1 MKKVSFCIPCYNEEK
16 NIQLVYH
23 ELNKI
28 MKELPQYKY
37 EIIFEDNAS
46 TDNTVY
52 ELKKLAELDKN
63 VKIIINTR
71 NFGPA
76 RSGKNC
82 CFNASGDVLISIA
95 CDLQNPVSLVPM
107 FLDNWEA
114 GHLVVMGQKIKSKE
128 RKIKYFLRTIY
139 YKIIET
145 FSDIPQ
151 YSHIT
156 GFGAIDA
163 MVYKKIYD
171 MHEPDMSIRH
181 LLADLG
187 YEIKLIPYEQDKRKF
202 GKSSYNI
209 KRSFDFAITSLINTS
224 RFPLRFIT
232 LFGLFSLLLNST
244 LGILYFIYNIIF
256 EKSFNLGFVLIFLGM
271 FFIST
276 LQLFFLGIIGEYLS
290 VILNKVTIRETV
302 IEKER
307 INFTDEILIK
317 DKQF

>member
-16 NIQLVYH
+16 NIQLVYN

-28 MKELPQYKY
+28 MKELPQYNY

-46 TDNTVY
+46 IDNTEY
-52 ELKKLAELDKN
+52 ELKKLAEKDKN
-63 VKIIINTR
+63 VKVIINTR
-71 NFGPA
+71 NFGPS

-95 CDLQNPVSLVPM
+95 CDLQNPVSLVPI
-107 FLDNWEA
+107 FLENWEA

-128 RKIKYFLRTIY
+128 KKFKYFLRTIY
-139 YKIIET
+139 YKIIEF

-171 MHEPDMSIRH
+171 MHEPEMSIRH

-209 KRSFDFAITSLINTS
+209 NRSFDFAITSLINTS

-232 LFGLFSLLLNST
+232 LFGLFSLLVNSI
-244 LGILYFIYNIIF
+244 LGILYFTYNFFI
-256 EKSFNLGFVLIFLGM
+256 EKSFDLGFILIFLGM
-271 FFIST
+271 FFVST
-276 LQLFFLGIIGEYLS
+276 IQIFFLGIIGEYLN
-290 VILNKVTIRETV
+290 VILSKVTIRETV

-307 INFTDEILIK
+307 INFTDEILVK

>member
-244 LGILYFIYNIIF
+244 LGILYLLYNIIF